1 MGIHVIDDP
10 SSTPFVLC
18 APRIGRTK
26 KFVCAMAY
34 GPTIISTSFL
44 DECLTGKAGPP
55 EPTDCLLVDAPG
67 EVKLGCTLAEAT
79 ARAKA
84 NGRKLFKGWQIFA
97 TEKVQGGI
105 ETYRAIVETNGGAC
119 LAFQESCTRMKV
131 SRYVLGA
138 DGSEAASTSPRSSNS
153 SGGRSDDLDRL
164 FLVSGTSKQEREL
177 WGAFRE
183 MAARADMVPM
193 IVSTDWLLGVAMA
206 QKVLWRDEW
215 RLDGS

>member
-44 DECLTGKAGPP
+44 DECLTGKTGPP
-55 EPTDCLLVDAPG
+55 EPTDCLLDDAAG
-67 EVKLGCTLAEAT
+67 EAKLGCTLAQAT
-79 ARAKA
+79 AHAKA
-84 NGRKLFKGWQIFA
+84 NGRKLFKGWQIFV
-97 TEKVQGGI
+97 TEKVNGGL

-119 LAFQESCTRMKV
+119 IPFQEKTHMKV
-131 SRYVLGA
+131 SRYALGA
-138 DGSEAASTSPRSSNS
+138 DGKASPGKTENE
-153 SGGRSDDLDRL
+153 DQL
-164 FLVSGTSKQEREL
+164 FLVSGTSKQERAL
-177 WGAFRE
+177 WGLFRA
-183 MAARADMVPM
+183 MAVEADMVPM
-193 IVSTDWLLGVAMA
+193 VVSADWLLGVAMA

-215 RLDGS
+215 SLAAGS